1 MDDPPTPPTLQTHQF
16 ASTTAAAR
24 WRGTTAVVVVLLA
37 GPVVLGVLAHV
48 RLRGRWSGPHP
59 GSLHS

>member
-1 MDDPPTPPTLQTHQF
+1 MDDPPRPPTLQTHQF
-16 ASTTAAAR
+16 ASPAAAAR
-24 WRGTTAVVVVLLA
+24 WRGTSVVVVVLLA

-48 RLRGRWSGPHP
+48 RLRGRQFGPHP